1 MNVNDTEILNSI
13 LTNSGYVRTS
23 TLEDANVVFLVT
35 VSRTDL
41 HTHQM
46 SMTITYRHTSFF
58 LVCNSRKCR
67 DSYLGTIKV
76 LATLPNKSEQ
86 GHPTDDRRIR
96 MHG

>member
-23 TLEDANVVFLVT
+23 SLEDANVVFLVT
-35 VSRTDL
+35 VSRTALYTPNVHDL
-41 HTHQM
+41 HLP
-46 SMTITYRHTSFF
+46 TYIIF
-58 LVCNSRKCR
+58 LVCDSRKCR

-86 GHPTDDRRIR
+86 GHPTDGRRIG